1 MHRTPAIFCCLLAVT
16 ASGQSLKTRRSSSDP
31 ALKAPVVNTAPNIR
45 YSAERRVFQGIPTIE
60 RTPNGRLWAAW
71 IARTKEQAPD
81 CHVLLVTSDD
91 GGKSWS
97 KPRLVIDPPGDVR
110 AFDPCLWFD
119 PDGLLWM
126 FWAQSYGR
134 WDGRGGVWCITS
146 EDSQTFAPTWSAP
159 RRLCNGV
166 MLNKPAVLSSGEWLF
181 PVSVWAKST
190 ATGSRYRHDPGE
202 ESAANILVSRD
213 FGQTLTMRGQVRAP
227 QREYDE
233 HQIIE
238 RRDHSLWMLVRVPD
252 GIVETESA
260 DGGRSWIEARRSTMP
275 HVNSRFCI
283 RRLRSGSLLLISN
296 EPPDGKTRSHLV
308 AHVSNDD
315 GKTWQGG
322 LILDARPG
330 AAYPE
335 AIEDPKGVIRVIYD
349 FERTKSK
356 QILMAQFNERNV
368 LGGRRS
374 ITTRLRVLVNQAT
387 GTVPAKESRPD

>member
-1 MHRTPAIFCCLLAVT
+1 M
-16 ASGQSLKTRRSSSDP
+16 
-31 ALKAPVVNTAPNIR
+31 KAPMVNTVPNIR
-45 YSAERRVFQGIPTIE
+45 YSAERRLFQGIPTIE

-71 IARTKEQAPD
+71 IARTKCEAPD

-97 KPRLVIDPPGDVR
+97 KPRLVIDPPGDVC
-110 AFDPCLWFD
+110 AFDPCLWLD
-119 PDGLLWM
+119 PEGLLWM
-126 FWAQSYGR
+126 FWTQSYGM

-166 MLNKPAVLSSGEWLF
+166 MLNKPTVLSTGEWLL

-190 ATGSRYRHDPGE
+190 GAATTTRHQHDPGE
-202 ESAANILVSRD
+202 ESGANVIVSRD
-213 FGQTLTMRGQVRAP
+213 FGQTFTMRGQVKV
-227 QREYDE
+227 QEREYDE

-238 RRDHSLWMLVRVPD
+238 RRDRSLWMLVRAPY
-252 GIVETESA
+252 GIAETEST
-260 DGGRSWIEARRSTMP
+260 DGGKTWTDAGRSTMH

-283 RRLRSGSLLLISN
+283 RRLRSGNLLLITN
-296 EPPDGKTRSHLV
+296 EPPDGKTRSHLI
-308 AHVSNDD
+308 AHVSRDD

-322 LILDARPG
+322 LVLDDRPG
-330 AAYPE
+330 VSYPD

-368 LGGRRS
+368 LSGRRS
-374 ITTRLRVLVNQAT
+374 ITTRLQVVVNQVPGTT
-387 GTVPAKESRPD
+387 GEP